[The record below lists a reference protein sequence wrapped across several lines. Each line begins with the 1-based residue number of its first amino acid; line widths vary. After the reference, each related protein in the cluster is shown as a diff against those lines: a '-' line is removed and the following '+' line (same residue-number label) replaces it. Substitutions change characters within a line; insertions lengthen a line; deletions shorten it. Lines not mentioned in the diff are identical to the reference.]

1 MVISTYSLVRTGSW
15 LSLRCDICHTRT
27 ASYEVAGHLSS
38 CEGKVS
44 DMFGLSRDNETNNAP
59 SHGAGG
65 ASVTF
70 LPQPLPEGELGSERS
85 DWIGG
90 HALDPTPVYYA
101 GPAIRGQAWS
111 RPEP

>member
-1 MVISTYSLVRTGSW
+1 
-15 LSLRCDICHTRT
+15 
-27 ASYEVAGHLSS
+27 
-38 CEGKVS
+38 
-44 DMFGLSRDNETNNAP
+44 MFGLSRDNETNNAP

-90 HALDPTPVYYA
+90 DEFDPTQMYYA
-101 GPAIRGQAWS
+101 GPRIQGQA
-111 RPEP
+111 RPRI